1 MRRPPVDTGD
11 PDRLY
16 TLTGGRSR
24 AAGRFDLVTLITSE
38 RPPTPGMQ
46 SEHTRILLL
55 CERPTAVAEIA
66 ADLRLPVTVVRILLG
81 DLLDR
86 GLIRTHGSTRESRA
100 GRRPDAR
107 QLQKVLHALQTL

>member
-1 MRRPPVDTGD
+1 MRRPSVDTGD

-24 AAGRFDLVTLITSE
+24 AAGRFDLVTHITSKS
-38 RPPTPGMQ
+38 PPAPGMQ
-46 SEHTRILLL
+46 SEYTRILLL

-66 ADLRLPVTVVRILLG
+66 ADLRLPVPVVRILLG
-81 DLLDR
+81 DLLEQ
-86 GLIRTHGSTRESRA
+86 GLIRSHGAPPGRRA
-100 GRRPDAR
+100 GRYPDVE